1 MMAVTLCIPPRPGEL
16 CALVR
21 FDLTE
26 ASTFMELTARHRI
39 TAVETD
45 EAKGTIVLWVEISDP
60 ATARPVHVR
69 FDVVEPGADRGPR
82 TVLVGDVEQDGHRRE
97 ILGTYLGVVSE
108 EN

>member
-1 MMAVTLCIPPRPGEL
+1 MMAVTLCILPRPDEL
-16 CALVR
+16 CAPVR

-45 EAKGTIVLWVEISDP
+45 EAIVLWVEITDP
-60 ATARPVHVR
+60 ETARPIHVR